1 MRFSKKFMLNP
12 ISCIYLLSFVLLIF
26 APSPDQ
32 TQAKEKQIKLRFY
45 YHASPQGGQ
54 AEFIKTWIKR
64 LEEATEGRLD
74 IVFFPG
80 ASLGPPMEAYKMIQ
94 SGVVDMGCIVVGF
107 YPGRFLLTEV
117 LQLPFL
123 GLPSGVVGS
132 RIYWDLYEKFP
143 EFRNEYADVKVLI
156 LYTDAPTPIGSNK
169 AIRSAEDLKGLKIRA
184 LSGSPTEMIK
194 ILGGSPVLMSSGEI
208 YTSME
213 RNLIDGWMFSWEG
226 CMGQRLQD
234 VTKYFTTANTYE
246 AALCLL
252 MNKDVWENL
261 PQDIKKIID
270 EHSGIAGAEF
280 FGKEFDRFN
289 KLGIEKVRNMKG
301 KEIIAITPEQTN
313 KWKEICRPIWDNWLK
328 DMETRGLPGNAVLNE
343 AQRLLDIYAKQYN

>member
-1 MRFSKKFMLNP
+1 MRHGKGFLLNP
-12 ISCIYLLSFVLLIF
+12 MVWIGLLSVMLITLVGLEIMY
-26 APSPDQ
+26 AR
-32 TQAKEKQIKLRFY
+32 ERQIKLRFY

-54 AEFIKTWIKR
+54 AKFIRAWIKKV
-64 LEEATEGRLD
+64 EKATDGRLD

-80 ASLGPPMEAYKMIQ
+80 ASLGPPMEAYKMIE
-94 SGVVDMGCIVVGF
+94 SGAVDMGCIVAGF

-143 EFRNEYADVKVLI
+143 EFRNEYTNVKALI

-169 AIRSAEDLKGLKIRA
+169 AIRSVEDLKGLKIRA
-184 LSGSPTEMIK
+184 LSGSPTEMLK
-194 ILGGSPVLMSSGEI
+194 SLGGYPVLMSSGEI

-252 MNKDVWENL
+252 MNQTAWENL
-261 PQDIKKIID
+261 PLGIKKVID
-270 EHSGIAGAEF
+270 EHSGAAGAEY
-280 FGKEFDRFN
+280 FGKEFDRYN
-289 KLGIEKVRNMKG
+289 KSGIEKIGKMKG
-301 KEIIAITPEQTN
+301 KEIIVLSPEEID
-313 KWKEICRPIWDNWLK
+313 KWKRICRPIWDKWLA
-328 DMETRGLPGNAVLNE
+328 DMEARGLPGEAVLNE
-343 AQRLLDIYAKQYN
+343 AKRLLKKYTKQYH